1 MKKAQATALLT
12 VLGLVGTLTV
22 PALAD
27 KELNGGKEK
36 PKASSDKELNG
47 GKDKPKAVNG
57 KEVKKA
63 GKQGADS
70 ACGEGSC
77 GTDDKGAAAAKKAH
91 DKAQAKAPAKDTAKE
106 SGKAKGK

>member
-12 VLGLVGTLTV
+12 VLGLVGTLAAPV
-22 PALAD
+22 LAETKD
-27 KELNGGKEK
+27 KEQNGTKNSKGV
-36 PKASSDKELNG
+36 A
-47 GKDKPKAVNG
+47 G
-57 KEVKKA
+57 KEVKKE

-91 DKAQAKAPAKDTAKE
+91 GKGAGDKAPAK
-106 SGKAKGK
+106 AKGK

>member
-12 VLGLVGTLTV
+12 VLGLVGTLAG
-22 PALAD
+22 PALAESKD
-27 KELNGGKEK
+27 KEQNGTKNAK
-36 PKASSDKELNG
+36 SVK
-47 GKDKPKAVNG
+47 G

-91 DKAQAKAPAKDTAKE
+91 DKAPAKE